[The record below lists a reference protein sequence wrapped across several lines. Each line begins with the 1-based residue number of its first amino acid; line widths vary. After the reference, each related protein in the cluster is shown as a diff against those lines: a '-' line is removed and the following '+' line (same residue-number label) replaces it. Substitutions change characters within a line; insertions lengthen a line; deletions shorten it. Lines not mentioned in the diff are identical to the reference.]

1 MRMAGRMGGDQVK
14 VKALRVV
21 KVFADKN
28 YILVTGSVPGH
39 NGSIVLIQ
47 N

>member
-1 MRMAGRMGGDQVK
+1 MGGDQVK
-14 VKALRVV
+14 IKALRVV
-21 KVFADKN
+21 KVFPEQN
-28 YILVTGSVPGH
+28 YILVSGSVPGH